1 MIRIAIDGLG
11 GDFVPKS
18 IAQSIV
24 DFLKVEDQA
33 VVKVAT
39 TPRHFKAVE
48 GLLDPDLR
56 DRCCLLD
63 SQGSVSFEDA
73 PVRAIKAQP
82 NCSVVVAMDCLRR
95 GGADAVLSFGHT
107 GATVVAA
114 QLRNG
119 LLEGLDRPALAAIL
133 PRKSGYGLLL
143 DVGAS
148 LKPKPMTLLQY
159 GLMGEEYVRK
169 ALGLESPRVGLL
181 NVGEERGKGDECRQ
195 EAFALMSKSDMGFV
209 GNVEGGQLFD
219 GTVDVVVCSGFEG
232 NVVLKACEGLA
243 TMLFAVISEGV
254 SGDGAR
260 VQSDFFDEL
269 HHRHRPSSRGASR
282 LLGVKGTVLVGHGNA
297 KGEAIKNGLF
307 QAFREA
313 KLGLQPALLDRLR
326 SYSCL

>member
-11 GDFVPKS
+11 GEHVPES

-24 DFLKVEDQA
+24 DFLRSEPQV

-39 TPRHFKAVE
+39 TSSRFE
-48 GLLDPDLR
+48 CIERLLGPELKG
-56 DRCCLLD
+56 RCLLLD
-63 SQGSVSFEDA
+63 SRGGVSFEDA
-73 PVRAIKAQP
+73 PVRAVKSQP
-82 NCSVVVAMDCLRR
+82 HCSIVVAMDCHCR
-95 GGADAVLSFGHT
+95 GDADAVLSFGNT

-114 QLRNG
+114 QLRSG
-119 LLEGLDRPALAAIL
+119 LLEGLERPALAAIL
-133 PRKSGYGLLL
+133 PREKGYGLLL

-148 LKPKPMTLLQY
+148 LKPKALTLLQY
-159 GLMGEEYVRK
+159 GLMGEEYVRH
-169 ALGLESPRVGLL
+169 ALGLPSPRVGLL

-195 EAFALMSKSDMGFV
+195 EAFSLMSKSDLRFV

-232 NVVLKACEGLA
+232 NVALKACEGLA
-243 TMLFAVISEGV
+243 TMLFSVIS
-254 SGDGAR
+254 DGSKGQVAP
-260 VQSDFFDEL
+260 VESEFFDEL
-269 HHRHRPSSRGASR
+269 HHRHCPSSRGASR

-313 KLGLQPALLDRLR
+313 KLGLQPALSDRLR
-326 SYSCL
+326 SYTCL